1 LLISQ
6 SLVAHCRGGVSRR
19 PEIQRSDHAMRQRPG
34 PARRKAA
41 NDNVMLS
48 KRRPAR
54 SATNLSPTPLHDA
67 PRARPEP
74 FRIGLRPLLVAG
86 FSGLILVALSGACL
100 IGLAAIGL
108 VAGALGSFGLLG
120 RHLGWSGRTLGTP
133 NPQVLGYRP

>member
-1 LLISQ
+1 M
-6 SLVAHCRGGVSRR
+6 
-19 PEIQRSDHAMRQRPG
+19 P
-34 PARRKAA
+34 
-41 NDNVMLS
+41 S

-54 SATNLSPTPLHDA
+54 SAPDLSPTPHHDA

-120 RHLGWSGRTLGTP
+120 RHLGWSRRTLGTP